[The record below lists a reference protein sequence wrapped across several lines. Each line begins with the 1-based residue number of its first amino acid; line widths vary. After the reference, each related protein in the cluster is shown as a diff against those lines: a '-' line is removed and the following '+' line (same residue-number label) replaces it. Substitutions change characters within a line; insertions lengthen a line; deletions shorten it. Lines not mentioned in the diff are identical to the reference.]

1 MRQVWGVA
9 DTRSRPCTAD
19 LAAPVAIENKG
30 QGTPIVPKPESR
42 GGQPAA
48 PAPEDEAA
56 EPRGKIGFDGQGGIG
71 EGRLLGHAERR
82 GPDSGGKPAPP

>member
-30 QGTPIVPKPESR
+30 QGAPIVPKPESW
-42 GGQPAA
+42 QPA
-48 PAPEDEAA
+48 
-56 EPRGKIGFDGQGGIG
+56 
-71 EGRLLGHAERR
+71 RR
-82 GPDSGGKPAPP
+82 SSA